1 MGKLKKE
8 LDTDTRSLVGLVF
21 SWSIRD
27 VLDQNFYRN
36 QVQKIPDTFMTLTS
50 YKNSFIPSL
59 VEETHADL
67 RSNMLTLSHAPTCE
81 ILKIED
87 SDGPPNN
94 DLCYDITYERD
105 TETDQNHKGLIYEP
119 QVGDIIAL
127 TNVKPKCI
135 DDLNRPPRFYH
146 IAYVSKANDI
156 DEFPDDL
163 QFKILSSKPINYGE
177 PDTRT
182 SKREPLF
189 AVYLMNLTT
198 NVRVWKALKSKEGN
212 TNIINKVLKPKSDDG
227 DSCSVC
233 SLNGTCC
240 TGVSAIWPTICSEN
254 LNESQEAAVLNCIS
268 LSQCHHQNSVKLIW
282 GPPGT
287 GKTKTMS
294 LSLFALF
301 QLKCR
306 TLTCA
311 PTNIAVLEV
320 AARLRRLVNQ
330 SLEYGTYGL
339 GDIVL
344 FGNKKRMK
352 IDDNKILRDIF
363 LDYRVKTLIKCLVPL
378 SGWKHL
384 LESMIRLLDNPE
396 EQYSLYLEKN
406 SEDKDYPST
415 FEEFVKNQFDSI
427 CEPLKIC
434 MVGIYTHIPTSC
446 ISLKVVKDMVGAL
459 ELLKSIKS
467 SLHTIGVPN
476 EGLKLVFK
484 DFKVPGSTVGGL
496 TQLRTKCANTLKS
509 LPMEFSVPINEY
521 ALRNFCLE
529 KACLIFCTASS
540 SAKLHVVEATR
551 PLELLVIDEAAQL
564 KECESAIPIQLSGLR
579 HAILVGDERQ
589 LPAMV
594 KSKISEEAD
603 FGRSLFERLAKLGH
617 KKHLLNVQY
626 RMHPSISLFPKM
638 EFYDNQIVD
647 GPNVKERSYERCF
660 LKGKM
665 YQSYS
670 FINVANG
677 KDELDHRFSRKNMVE
692 VAVVS
697 EIVANL
703 YKEFMGT
710 KKNVNIG
717 VISPY
722 KAQVYAIQEMLKNI
736 PKLVILASP
745 ANVALTRARYCL
757 WILGN
762 ASTLI
767 NSDSI
772 WKKLVL
778 DAKKRNCFYNADEDS
793 NLAQAIATALL
804 ELGQL
809 HSLLNIDSVL
819 FKNAIW
825 KVYFT
830 DEFLNSIAKIKD
842 TMLLREVLVLLTKLL
857 SGWRQHHKDKG
868 IVVHDGTSA
877 QLLEKHKI
885 KGNRNLIWTVDIL
898 QENADYVQVMM
909 FWDILP
915 FSHIPELAKRLDF
928 VFGNFT
934 VDKLNRCKHKCIDR
948 NIVVPMRWPVVFSSF
963 PEADHTEFLSK
974 LLFNKTANQET
985 STSTYGETVKAA
997 NSIRQC
1003 PLISP
1008 KLRSKRKVNKKEI
1021 LLWKLTAGDAGKDSS
1036 TCVAANPAEFLS
1048 KPLSSLRLTDK
1059 PAASTSTD
1067 VETVKAIKSIRH
1079 CPLTSLKIGSKRNV
1093 NQKRSL
1099 RKLKAGD
1106 GVKDFST
1113 CLAADP
1119 MELLSKP
1126 LSSPSLTDKPAAST
1140 STNMKTVKKAAPIR
1154 SCLSTTPK
1162 GGSKRNANRRKRSSS
1177 KIKVG
1182 DHVFLRIRP
1191 CCGIKRYSKGAKLS
1205 PRFIGPFEVSEVID
1219 KHSCRVALPPKL
1231 SGVHDVFHMS
1241 VLKKNHEDPSQVLD
1255 WEDLRIHKDLSY
1267 EEKPVRIVDKIEQ
1280 ILQGR
1285 IIRFVK
1291 VIWQYHGIEEAT
1303 WELED
1308 QVMAKY
1314 PDLLCVG

>member
-1 MGKLKKE
+1 MGKSKK
-8 LDTDTRSLVGLVF
+8 DQNTDTRSLVDLVF
-21 SWSIRD
+21 SWSIKD
-27 VLDQNFYRN
+27 VLDENFYRN
-36 QVQKIPDTFMTLTS
+36 QVQRIPDTFETLTS
-50 YKNSFIPSL
+50 YKKSFIPSL

-67 RSNMLTLSHAPTCE
+67 LSNMLTPSHAPTCE
-81 ILKIED
+81 ILTIQA
-87 SDGPPNN
+87 SDGPPN
-94 DLCYDITYERD
+94 DLFYDITYERH
-105 TETDQNHKGLIYEP
+105 TETDENKKGLMYEP

-127 TNVKPKCI
+127 TNVRPKCI
-135 DDLNRPPRFYH
+135 DDLNRPPRFYL
-146 IAYVSKANDI
+146 IAYVDGASDI

-163 QFKILSSKPINYGE
+163 EFKILSSKPINYGE
-177 PDTRT
+177 PDMKK

-198 NVRVWKALKSKEGN
+198 NIRVWKALNSEEGN
-212 TNIINKVLKPKSDDG
+212 TDIINNVLQPKSDDG
-227 DSCSVC
+227 DSCSIC
-233 SLNGTCC
+233 SFKEKCY
-240 TGVSAIWPTICSEN
+240 TGVSAIWPTIYSQN

-268 LSQCHHQNSVKLIW
+268 LSRCYHQNSVKLIW

-352 IDDNKILRDIF
+352 IDKTNVLRDIF
-363 LDYRVKTLIKCLVPL
+363 LDYRVETLIKCLLPL

-384 LESMIRLLDNPE
+384 LESMIHLLDDPE
-396 EQYSLYLEKN
+396 EQYSLYLEKRAEN
-406 SEDKDYPST
+406 HKQNAQKNEDDGKHREDEDYPLK
-415 FEEFVKNQFDSI
+415 FEEFVKNKFDSI
-427 CEPLKIC
+427 FEPLKIC
-434 MVGIYTHIPTSC
+434 MVDMYTHLPTSC
-446 ISLKVVKDMVGAL
+446 ISLNVVNNMVWAL
-459 ELLKSIKS
+459 GLLKSIKS
-467 SLHTIGVPN
+467 SLHTIGVAN
-476 EGLKLVFK
+476 EVVFK
-484 DFKVPGSTVGGL
+484 DFKVSSSIVGCL
-496 TQLRTKCANTLKS
+496 TQLRTKCTNTLKL
-509 LPMEFSVPINEY
+509 LPKEFSVPINEY

-529 KACLIFCTASS
+529 NACLIFCTASTS
-540 SAKLHVVEATR
+540 SKLHIVEGER

-564 KECESAIPIQLSGLR
+564 KECESAIPLQLSGLR

-589 LPAMV
+589 LPSIV
-594 KSKISEEAD
+594 KSKISAKAD

-638 EFYDNQIVD
+638 EFYDNKIVD
-647 GPNVKERSYERCF
+647 GPNVKERNYERCF

-677 KDELDHRFSRKNMVE
+677 KDEFNDRYSPKNMVE

-697 EIVANL
+697 EIVASL
-703 YKEFMGT
+703 YKEFIGT
-710 KKNVNIG
+710 KKNVSIG

-722 KAQVYAIQEMLKNI
+722 KAQVYAIQEMLRKYV
-736 PKLVILASP
+736 KTFDTGFSVSVRSVDGFQGGEEDVIIISTVRCNGNGSVGFLSNRQR

-778 DAKKRNCFYNADEDS
+778 DAKKRNCFYNADADS
-793 NLAQAIATALL
+793 NLAKAIVTALL

-809 HSLLNIDSVL
+809 HFLLNIDSLL

-825 KVYFT
+825 KVCFT
-830 DEFLNSIAKIKD
+830 DEFLNSMAKIKD
-842 TMLLREVLVLLTKLL
+842 TGLLREVLELLTKLS
-857 SGWRQHHKDKG
+857 SGWRQPHKNKG
-868 IVVHDGTSA
+868 FVENDGTPA
-877 QLLEKHKI
+877 QLLEKYKI
-885 KGNRNLIWTVDIL
+885 KGHLNLMWTVDIL
-898 QENADYVQVMM
+898 QENAHYVQVMK
-909 FWDILP
+909 FWDILSL
-915 FSHIPELAKRLDF
+915 SHVPELAKRLDI

-934 VDKLNRCKHKCIDR
+934 ADKMNRCKHKCVDR
-948 NIVVPMRWPVVFSSF
+948 NTVVPMRWPVVIRSI
-963 PEADHTEFLSK
+963 PEADHTKFLSEP
-974 LLFNKTANQET
+974 LFSLNITANWET
-985 STSTYGETVKAA
+985 STSTYG
-997 NSIRQC
+997 
-1003 PLISP
+1003 
-1008 KLRSKRKVNKKEI
+1008 
-1021 LLWKLTAGDAGKDSS
+1021 
-1036 TCVAANPAEFLS
+1036 
-1048 KPLSSLRLTDK
+1048 
-1059 PAASTSTD
+1059 
-1067 VETVKAIKSIRH
+1067 
-1079 CPLTSLKIGSKRNV
+1079 
-1093 NQKRSL
+1093 
-1099 RKLKAGD
+1099 
-1106 GVKDFST
+1106 
-1113 CLAADP
+1113 
-1119 MELLSKP
+1119 
-1126 LSSPSLTDKPAAST
+1126 
-1140 STNMKTVKKAAPIR
+1140 KTVKKAAPIR